1 MALGHKTG
9 GRVKGTSNKLTST
22 AKDTIAQC
30 ASMLEKNGKT
40 LYEWVLKDEKNEYAF
55 WTVIYPKLLPLQLT
69 GDKENP
75 VALMVTWQQSK

>member
-40 LYEWVLKDEKNEYAF
+40 LYEWVLKDEIFLKT
-55 WTVIYPKLLPLQLT
+55 WKPLFM
-69 GDKENP
+69 DE
-75 VALMVTWQQSK
+75 S